1 MFESIFILINK
12 QLSLNGLKILLDAQ
26 GNYLMSWGGDLIP
39 PFSLVLPT
47 MSPPLLNPLGHPL
60 HPAWNIN
67 KTSLRT
73 F

>member
-39 PFSLVLPT
+39 PFLPGT
-47 MSPPLLNPLGHPL
+47 PDHVPSPFKPIGASPPP
-60 HPAWNIN
+60 
-67 KTSLRT
+67 SLEY
-73 F
+73 